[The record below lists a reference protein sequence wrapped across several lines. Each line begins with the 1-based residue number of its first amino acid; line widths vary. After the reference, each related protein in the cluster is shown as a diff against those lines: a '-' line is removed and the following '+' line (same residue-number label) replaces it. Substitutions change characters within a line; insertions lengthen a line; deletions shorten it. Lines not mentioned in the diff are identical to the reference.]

1 MEYLF
6 ANVIST
12 VITIVF
18 ALIIGAVLRSVL
30 GGQPARWRSFVVAFA
45 TVIALAEVATPVAE
59 SLGFKAEGPTL
70 SPSDVLT
77 WVVVMAL
84 VTVGA
89 AVGALGVLVLWE
101 AIIPTGRFGSFT
113 TIGRNLVEGTKR
125 SLRYVS
131 LMWVVVSSGLWRT
144 ARSGPGSTRFD
155 DALVETLGRAGPTF
169 VKLGQVL
176 STRTELVS
184 PHLAT
189 ALSRLQADVPP
200 VAADVVVRELT
211 AAWGR
216 SPDDVLASFDPQ
228 PLAAASLAQVHTA
241 TTHDGRAVVVK
252 VRRPGAVQQVRVDCS
267 ILRRFAR
274 TADHEW
280 AWARQFGLVG
290 LADGLSESLIR
301 ELDYREE
308 ARNVRLC
315 ESVLADDPVIVI
327 PHVDDSLST
336 DGVLVMQRLNGRKL
350 ADAATTLST
359 DRRREMARSLLGRI
373 VLSVFDDG
381 VFHADL
387 HPGNLLLLDD
397 GRIGL
402 LDFGAIGVIDPET
415 RRQLAT
421 LLMALLSDDDLAAAT
436 ALSLAFDVSDEA
448 RTPAMRRDLGR
459 LMTLHMSGH
468 TDIGA
473 LITDLFAFLGQYRI
487 EVPGDVAGAFRT
499 LGSLQ
504 GTIDALD
511 PEMDYVQALRE
522 LLPEMVRRALSPAKL
537 AQQALVETALA
548 ASIARRLPQRIDRI
562 TDDLANGRLV
572 LRTRMLAD
580 GDDRRWTVGVVS
592 DAVSGVLASV
602 LIGVGA
608 WMITVPGG
616 PLVGQ
621 VGLFELIG
629 TTSGVAGAALAFRLI
644 VRVFRRDR

>member
-6 ANVIST
+6 GNIIST
-12 VITIVF
+12 VITVVF

-30 GGQPARWRSFVVAFA
+30 GGQPARWRSFVVALA
-45 TVIALAEVATPVAE
+45 TVIALAEVATPIAE
-59 SLGFKAEGPTL
+59 ALGFKVQSPTL

-113 TIGRNLVEGTKR
+113 TIGRNLVEGTRR
-125 SLRYVS
+125 SVRYMS
-131 LMWVVVSSGLWRT
+131 LLWVVVSSGLWRT
-144 ARSGPGSTRFD
+144 ARSGPGTARFD

-176 STRTELVS
+176 STRSEIVS

-200 VAADVVVRELT
+200 VSGDIVVRELT
-211 AAWGR
+211 AAWGKA
-216 SPDDVLASFDPQ
+216 PTEVLRHFDPQ

-241 TTHDGRAVVVK
+241 VTHDGRAVVVK
-252 VRRPGAVQQVRVDCS
+252 VRRPGAVRQVSVDCS

-274 TADHEW
+274 MADRQW
-280 AWARQFGLVG
+280 PWARQFGLVA
-290 LADGLSESLIR
+290 LADGLSTSLLR

-315 ESVLADDPVIVI
+315 ESVLADDPLLVI
-327 PHVDDSLST
+327 PHVDDDLST
-336 DGVLVMQRLNGRKL
+336 DNVLVMQRLDGRKL
-350 ADAATTLST
+350 SSSVGDITA
-359 DRRREMARSLLGRI
+359 DRRAEMARSLLGRVVI
-373 VLSVFDDG
+373 SIFDDG

-387 HPGNLLLLDD
+387 HPGNILLLDD

-402 LDFGAIGVIDPET
+402 LDFGAIGVIDAET
-415 RRQLAT
+415 RTQLAT
-421 LLMALLSDDDLAAAT
+421 LLMAILSGDNLAAAT
-436 ALSLAFDVSDEA
+436 ALTLAFDVQDSA
-448 RTPAMRRDLGR
+448 QTTAMRRDLGR
-459 LMTLHMSGH
+459 LMTLHLSGR

-473 LITDLFAFLGQYRI
+473 LIADLFAFLGQYRV

-499 LGSLQ
+499 IGSLQ

-511 PEMDYVQALRE
+511 PHMDYVATLRS
-522 LLPEMVRRALSPAKL
+522 LLPELLRRALSPVKL
-537 AQQALVETALA
+537 AQQALVETALT
-548 ASIARRLPQRIDRI
+548 ASIARRLPQRVDRI

-572 LRTRMLAD
+572 VRTRVLAD
-580 GDDRRWTVGVVS
+580 ESDRRWSVGVVS

-616 PLVGQ
+616 AMIGEVSLY
-621 VGLFELIG
+621 ELLG
-629 TTSGVAGAALAFRLI
+629 TASGVAGAALAFRLI
-644 VRVFRRDR
+644 VRVFRPDH